1 MNMYNSIIVK
11 TQLSKNIYLTV
22 RIRAALRHKLG
33 LKYLKSGPVEKIL
46 ILKAKY

>member
-11 TQLSKNIYLTV
+11 THLSKNIYLSYGTNS
-22 RIRAALRHKLG
+22 RWHKLG